1 MSRRFGSKTRS
12 YVGSH
17 PWISF
22 TFNLKRLTEMDF
34 VRVGEALSKCDHIA
48 GVPLPP
54 DVAQALHMIY
64 LVKGIHATTQ
74 IEGNSL
80 SEDEVRARVEGDLP
94 LPESQEYLGKEVDN
108 ILAACNLV
116 AEELASGHDMRLTR
130 ARIEQFNKLVLAEL
144 PAREGVVPGKIRT
157 KGVGVGNVYLGAP
170 AGDCE
175 FLLDELC
182 DWLEQLMEDAGPEW
196 QRAIGVIRA
205 ILAHLYLAWIHPFGD
220 GNGRTARLVEFQ
232 LLLEAGFPSP
242 ACHLLSNYYNRTRH
256 RYYIALQETS
266 QGPDYPAW
274 RFVSYALQGFVEE
287 LREQLAVIQSSQLG
301 TVWVNFVHAAHLGQS
316 APTARRRRDLALAL
330 PGDMTQLT
338 PISALTRL
346 TPDLAAHYAGKTP
359 KTLTRDINAL
369 DEAGLIVRQGSAIR
383 PFLERLFAFLPL
395 RKPEPPSPPEPGSER
410 ELLATLAAASVPIT
424 PGDVRIENDQQREAS
439 SAK

>member
-1 MSRRFGSKTRS
+1 MPRRFGSQSRS
-12 YVGSH
+12 YAGSH

-22 TFNLKRLTEMDF
+22 SFDLKRLAEMDF
-34 VRVGEALSKCDHIA
+34 VRLGEALSKCDHIA

-54 DVAQALHMIY
+54 DVAQELHSVY

-80 SEDEVRARVEGDLP
+80 SEDEVRARVEGDLH

-116 AEELASGHDMRLTR
+116 ADELASGQDMRLTR
-130 ARIEQFNKLVLAEL
+130 QRIEQFNRMVLAGL
-144 PAREGVVPGKIRT
+144 PANEGVIPGEIRT

-170 AGDCE
+170 AGDCR
-175 FLLDELC
+175 FLLDQLC
-182 DWLEQLMEDAGPEW
+182 AWLGALIQDAGLEW
-196 QRAIGVIRA
+196 QRPVGLIRA

-242 ACHLLSNYYNRTRH
+242 ACHLLSNYYNRTRQ

-266 QGPDYPAW
+266 QGPSYPAW
-274 RFVSYALQGFVEE
+274 KFVSYALQGLVEE
-287 LREQLAVIQSSQLG
+287 LREQLMVIQSHQLG
-301 TVWVNFVHAAHLGQS
+301 SVWVNFVHAAHLGQS
-316 APTARRRRDLALAL
+316 APTARRRRDLVLAL
-330 PGDMTQLT
+330 PGDMMTHT

-346 TPDLAAHYAGKTP
+346 TPDLAAHYANKTH

-369 DEAGLIVRQGSAIR
+369 EEAGLIVRQGSAVR
-383 PFLERLFAFLPL
+383 PRLERMFAFLPL
-395 RKPEPPSPPEPGSER
+395 RKPEASQPPVPGSEE
-410 ELLATLAAASVPIT
+410 ELLASLAAASVPNPSPAAT
-424 PGDVRIENDQQREAS
+424 VQSP
-439 SAK
+439 